1 MSAVATSPHDT
12 QTTTAVD
19 APARAGGFD
28 WPLLGFAS
36 TLAALGLL
44 MILSASSL
52 DADMTYGNAFHF
64 VTRQVVG
71 LGLGVVASAVV
82 LSVPW
87 AWLRR
92 SVWLAYG
99 ASFVSLLLVMSP
111 LGHSAKGAARWIKV
125 GPLNLQPSEFAKV
138 ALVLVLAAYLSNNK
152 GRLKDVVATGTPGV
166 GLLMALVIPIIY
178 QKDFGTTVI
187 LLGLAGVLFFVAGLQ
202 WRYILGGLAGGFAL
216 LVGMVLLEP
225 YRMKRL
231 TSFTDPFADPD
242 GAGYQVVQ
250 GWIALASGGMFG
262 TGLATGVAQR
272 GFLPEAHTDFISAV
286 IGEELGA
293 VGWSLTVMV
302 IIGMIWRG
310 FRIANQSRDLFGM
323 LVATGITTMLAAQAV
338 INIGVVG
345 GVVPPKG
352 LVLPFLSY
360 GASAALVH
368 TLCVGILLRVSLE
381 SGRDEPAP
389 TAEAPTR

>member
-71 LGLGVVASAVV
+71 LGLGALASAVI

-87 AWLRR
+87 SWLRR

-111 LGHSAKGAARWIKV
+111 LGHSAKGAARWIKL

-166 GLLMALVIPIIY
+166 GLLMALVVPIIY

-202 WRYILGGLAGGFAL
+202 WRYILSGLAGGFAL

-293 VGWSLTVMV
+293 IGWSLTVMV

-310 FRIANQSRDLFGM
+310 FRIANQARDLFGM

-389 TAEAPTR
+389 AADAPTR

>member
-71 LGLGVVASAVV
+71 LGLGALASAVI

-87 AWLRR
+87 SWLRR

-111 LGHSAKGAARWIKV
+111 LGHSAKGAARWIKL

-138 ALVLVLAAYLSNNK
+138 ALM
-152 GRLKDVVATGTPGV
+152 LKLRNTLPGSSQRRFSRTPQKMRSATDSKP
-166 GLLMALVIPIIY
+166 A
-178 QKDFGTTVI
+178 
-187 LLGLAGVLFFVAGLQ
+187 
-202 WRYILGGLAGGFAL
+202 
-216 LVGMVLLEP
+216 
-225 YRMKRL
+225 
-231 TSFTDPFADPD
+231 SFTSNP
-242 GAGYQVVQ
+242 
-250 GWIALASGGMFG
+250 
-262 TGLATGVAQR
+262 
-272 GFLPEAHTDFISAV
+272 
-286 IGEELGA
+286 GE
-293 VGWSLTVMV
+293 
-302 IIGMIWRG
+302 
-310 FRIANQSRDLFGM
+310 
-323 LVATGITTMLAAQAV
+323 
-338 INIGVVG
+338 
-345 GVVPPKG
+345 
-352 LVLPFLSY
+352 
-360 GASAALVH
+360 
-368 TLCVGILLRVSLE
+368 
-381 SGRDEPAP
+381 
-389 TAEAPTR
+389 